1 LKTVW
6 DANGRAIYD
15 YDRYNTE
22 RLDAYAQLDIRI
34 DKAFYFKK
42 WTMSLYIDMENVT
55 FSKIRQP
62 DALLSTG
69 IILNPDLP
77 LSEQRYDMERLE
89 LWSGTLVPTL
99 GITVEF

>member
-1 LKTVW
+1 
-6 DANGRAIYD
+6 
-15 YDRYNTE
+15 
-22 RLDAYAQLDIRI
+22 
-34 DKAFYFKK
+34 
-42 WTMSLYIDMENVT
+42 MSLYIDMENVT